1 VIQLL
6 VAGTNKYC
14 NQYFDTLD
22 SDADALDV
30 WHDCTGDVLDL
41 SMGTDWKITEP
52 LLNSSVPHF
61 TVTW

>member
-1 VIQLL
+1 VNKNSGPITTFLLFFLEVIQLL

-30 WHDCTGDVLDL
+30 
-41 SMGTDWKITEP
+41 
-52 LLNSSVPHF
+52 
-61 TVTW
+61 